1 MPSLKIYMSLIPISL
16 KSLCIALI
24 KATIPL
30 FYEKRYLR
38 GRFFDEARIGWV
50 WALRGIWHQKI
61 LGFNRNVPWPINP
74 IFKISNP
81 KLLEF
86 DVDDIDNF
94 QSHGCYFQNFLAPI
108 YIGRGTK
115 IAPNVGIITSNHD
128 TTDLNKNLAGKSV
141 RIGCNCWIGMNTV
154 ILPGVTLGNNTTV
167 GAGSV
172 VTRSFPDGNCIIAGV
187 PARLVRKL
195 EIDHNSI

>member
-1 MPSLKIYMSLIPISL
+1 MYLISGPLKT
-16 KSLCIALI
+16 LCINLI
-24 KATIPL
+24 RTIMPL
-30 FYEKRYLR
+30 FFERRFLR

-61 LGFNRNVPWPINP
+61 LGFNRDVPWPINP

-81 KLLEF
+81 GLIEF

-94 QSHGCYFQNFLAPI
+94 QSHGCYFQNFSAPI

-128 TTDLNKNLAGKSV
+128 INNLDKNLEGKPV
-141 RIGCNCWIGMNTV
+141 QIGCNCWIGMNAV
-154 ILPGVTLGNNTTV
+154 ILPGVTLGNHTTV

-195 EIDHNSI
+195 EINQNSL